1 MTSGDIYLTIG
12 SRADIRI
19 GADCVIGR
27 LSVHALAEGSR
38 IDIGSEVGFAGS
50 VSITTHERAAITIG
64 SGCLIAEDTFISAS
78 DIHPV
83 FDVSSGARINPAAD
97 IRIGD
102 RVWLGARAMVMKGVS
117 IGHDS
122 VVGAGSIVT
131 SAFGPQQPDRR
142 QSGPADP
149 LGRPLEPLNVAAPPG
164 QRNRLVEAPVPGSHS
179 RPGDLLVHTRP
190 PFPPP
195 SGSRSC

>member
-1 MTSGDIYLTIG
+1 MTVEIHGNLSANNLTLSEKFRRYSTGIIMFTGEGAHVAIDGPVTSGDIYLTIG
-12 SRADIRI
+12 SRAEIRI

-27 LSVHALAEGSR
+27 LSVHALAEGSL
-38 IDIGSEVGFAGS
+38 IEIGSEVGFAGS

-64 SGCLIAEDTFISAS
+64 SGCLIAEDAFISAS

-83 FDVSSGARINPAAD
+83 FDASSGTRINPPAD

-131 SAFGPQQPDRR
+131 SAFGPNSLIGGNPARLIR
-142 QSGPADP
+142 SGV
-149 LGRPLEPLNVAAPPG
+149 RW
-164 QRNRLVEAPVPGSHS
+164 SH
-179 RPGDLLVHTRP
+179 
-190 PFPPP
+190 
-195 SGSRSC
+195 

>member
-1 MTSGDIYLTIG
+1 MTVEIYGNLSANNLILSEKFRRYSTGIILFQGEGATVAIDGPVTSGDIYLTIASG
-12 SRADIRI
+12 AEIRV

-27 LSVHALAEGSR
+27 LSVHALAAGSR
-38 IDIGSEVGFAGS
+38 IAIGREVGFAGA
-50 VSITTHERAAITIG
+50 VSITAHERVGIAIG
-64 SGCLIAEDTFISAS
+64 SGCLIAEDVFISAS

-83 FDVSSGARINPAAD
+83 YDVTTGERINAAAD

-131 SAFGPQQPDRR
+131 SAFGPNSLIGGNPARLIR
-142 QSGPADP
+142 SGV
-149 LGRPLEPLNVAAPPG
+149 RW
-164 QRNRLVEAPVPGSHS
+164 RH
-179 RPGDLLVHTRP
+179 
-190 PFPPP
+190 
-195 SGSRSC
+195 